1 MKNIIKLIIL
11 LVGNVVFAQYP
22 VLSTT
27 SLANE
32 DDRFD
37 HATHGNYAMDTAN
50 ERAQYLGLWRYQSDG
65 ILFELKIELE
75 DQETNIIES
84 DVGVFY
90 YYMDRVTLRYK
101 LVKNGVTLH
110 DNLNSVNIEG
120 YIVSYG
126 SKYVNYNLDGK
137 ILDYTRN
144 VAGQYKITRLNT
156 TPPKIIFK
164 LNEFNYT
171 LINPDSFYQEDQP
184 LFSLPLGNIEM
195 EKVD

>member
-1 MKNIIKLIIL
+1 
-11 LVGNVVFAQYP
+11 
-22 VLSTT
+22 
-27 SLANE
+27 
-32 DDRFD
+32 
-37 HATHGNYAMDTAN
+37 
-50 ERAQYLGLWRYQSDG
+50 
-65 ILFELKIELE
+65 LE

-90 YYMDRVTLRYK
+90 YYMDAVTLRYK

-144 VAGQYKITRLNT
+144 VAGQYEITRLNT

-171 LINPDSFYQEDQP
+171 LINPDSFYQGDQP

>member
-1 MKNIIKLIIL
+1 M
-11 LVGNVVFAQYP
+11 
-22 VLSTT
+22 
-27 SLANE
+27 
-32 DDRFD
+32 
-37 HATHGNYAMDTAN
+37 
-50 ERAQYLGLWRYQSDG
+50 
-65 ILFELKIELE
+65 E

-126 SKYVNYNLDGK
+126 SKSVNLSMSGR

-164 LNEFNYT
+164 LNEFNYK
-171 LINPDSFYQEDQP
+171 LINPDSFYQGDQP

-195 EKVD
+195 EKAD

>member
-1 MKNIIKLIIL
+1 M
-11 LVGNVVFAQYP
+11 VDQ
-22 VLSTT
+22 
-27 SLANE
+27 
-32 DDRFD
+32 
-37 HATHGNYAMDTAN
+37 
-50 ERAQYLGLWRYQSDG
+50 
-65 ILFELKIELE
+65 KINL
-75 DQETNIIES
+75 IES

-144 VAGQYKITRLNT
+144 VAGQYEIT
-156 TPPKIIFK
+156 I
-164 LNEFNYT
+164 
-171 LINPDSFYQEDQP
+171 
-184 LFSLPLGNIEM
+184 
-195 EKVD
+195 